1 MHGLPDDE
9 MNSFD
14 AALFLNLS
22 RMLELQCAFVLMQVM
37 ASYEEMSQK
46 KRCCVSIFSQERHS
60 PAL

>member
-22 RMLELQCAFVLMQVM
+22 RCYNELL
-37 ASYEEMSQK
+37 Y
-46 KRCCVSIFSQERHS
+46 
-60 PAL
+60 